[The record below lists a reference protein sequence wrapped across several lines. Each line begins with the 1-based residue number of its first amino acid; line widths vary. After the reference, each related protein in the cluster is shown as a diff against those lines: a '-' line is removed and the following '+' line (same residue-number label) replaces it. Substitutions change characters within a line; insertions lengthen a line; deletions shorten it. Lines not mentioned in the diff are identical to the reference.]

1 MTAPCSPYSRAVI
14 DSHLTTCS
22 RCRRL
27 LSDLQTSV
35 FCPASAGEAVSLG
48 SVEKAAKKRQK
59 KDLLM
64 GFVYTLFLGAG
75 VLAVLLILQCHV
87 SFCLPQ
93 DHVGVNHVV
102 QLSDGTISFNLWLK
116 DGVGWLEYQFAED
129 GSLYLVPKRSLFAQ
143 KEKNS
148 IWWNTLMNSI
158 SGREPDEPST
168 FGRVLPSSTPGI
180 YIGQIGQGIPIW
192 EQGSTLPWPAAGGNL
207 WFVPQTFTTHTM
219 TGWKPNSSPGRKDP
233 FCRGPLFSKNY

>member
-1 MTAPCSPYSRAVI
+1 MKLPCAVVEDILPEYYDGTCSPYSRAVI

-27 LSDLQTSV
+27 LSDLQASV
-35 FCPASAGEAVSLG
+35 FCPASAGKAVSLG

-64 GFVYTLFLGAG
+64 GFVYTLFLGVG
-75 VLAVLLILQCHV
+75 ILAVLLILQCHV

-129 GSLYLVPKRSLFAQ
+129 GSLYLVPKRSLFTQ

-148 IWWNTLMNSI
+148 IWWNTHYEFYI
-158 SGREPDEPST
+158 SKGEPDETITPS
-168 FGRVLPSSTPGI
+168 GVVLPATTPGI

-192 EQGSTLPWPAAGGNL
+192 EQGSTLPLASS
-207 WFVPQTFTTHTM
+207 
-219 TGWKPNSSPGRKDP
+219 GWESLIRTAS
-233 FCRGPLFSKNY
+233 FHYAYYEWLAT